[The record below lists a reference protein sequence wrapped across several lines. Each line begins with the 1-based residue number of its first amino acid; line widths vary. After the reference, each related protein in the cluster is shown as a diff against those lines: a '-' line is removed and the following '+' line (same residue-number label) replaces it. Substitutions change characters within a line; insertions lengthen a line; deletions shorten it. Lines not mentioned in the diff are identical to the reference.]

1 VGKTIADA
9 FLNMYIFEAACTVQ
23 VRAMAGGAALRT
35 INPAIIDNAMEQAK
49 VVTKSL
55 GGLLAWPALLRK
67 LERED
72 ASYRS

>member
-1 VGKTIADA
+1 
-9 FLNMYIFEAACTVQ
+9 
-23 VRAMAGGAALRT
+23 LRT
-35 INPAIIDNAMEQAK
+35 INPTIIDNAMEQAQ